1 VEHLSRSEHEAYVHK
16 MITLVRLARILVIL
30 LLATFTLTFV
40 IGVARPETGAIEKLV
55 LLGLVAGSV
64 VLAAK
69 VSTLASKAEGRLQR
83 H

>member
-1 VEHLSRSEHEAYVHK
+1 

-30 LLATFTLTFV
+30 LLATITLTFV
-40 IGVARPETGAIEKLV
+40 IGVARPETGAIEKFV
-55 LLGLVAGSV
+55 LLGLVAGCV

-69 VSTLASKAEGRLQR
+69 VSTWASKAEGRLQR